1 MAKPSLE
8 QIKVLLGNEKIR
20 AIISNDTDINLQH
33 LQKIENLNSS
43 DFEKIQSN
51 AQYWVHHYGEQVA
64 TYASQYDYEINP
76 IQIKSVDSLY
86 LVEII
91 DDEPEFFD
99 SKDQAIQYADEN
111 IGRFF
116 VDEE

>member
-1 MAKPSLE
+1 MSD
-8 QIKVLLGNEKIR
+8 EKIR
-20 AIISNDTDINLQH
+20 ALISSDTDIDQQH
-33 LQKIENLNSS
+33 LQKIESLKNS

-51 AQYWVHHYGEQVA
+51 AHYWIHHYGEHVE

-76 IQIKSVDSLY
+76 IQIKAVGSLY

-91 DDEPEFFD
+91 EDEPQFFN
-99 SKDQAIQYADEN
+99 SKVQAIKYADEN

-116 VDEE
+116 EEEE

>member
-1 MAKPSLE
+1 MAKPSLD
-8 QIKVLLGNEKIR
+8 QLKVLLNNEKIR
-20 AIISNDTDINLQH
+20 TLISSDTDIDQQH

-51 AQYWVHHYGEQVA
+51 AQYWVHHYGELVE

-76 IQIKSVDSLY
+76 IQITSVGSLY
-86 LVEII
+86 LVEIM
-91 DDEPEFFD
+91 DDEPQFFD
-99 SKDQAIQYADEN
+99 SKDQAIKYADEN
-111 IGRFF
+111 IDRFF